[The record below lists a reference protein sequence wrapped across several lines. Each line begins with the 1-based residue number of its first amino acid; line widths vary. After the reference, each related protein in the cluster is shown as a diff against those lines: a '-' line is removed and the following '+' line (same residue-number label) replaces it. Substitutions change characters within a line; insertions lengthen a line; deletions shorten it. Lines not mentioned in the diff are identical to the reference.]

1 MWAIALCSLLICACA
16 GGPVV
21 EVEPCVEIPFLD
33 AAEGACT
40 NTVTHKAYLV
50 PSGPWAEEK
59 KKGMIMLRARDWSK
73 IRVAWLKACMGSNEC
88 NVYVYSVD
96 RALKDLDSLVKDTFP
111 KP

>member
-1 MWAIALCSLLICACA
+1 MWAIALCSFFAVACA

-50 PSGPWAEEK
+50 PAPAWAEEK
-59 KKGMIMLRARDWSK
+59 RKGMIMLRARDWSK
-73 IRVAWLKACMGSNEC
+73 IRTAWLKACMGSNDC
-88 NVYVYSVD
+88 NVYVYTVD
-96 RALKDLDSLVKDTFP
+96 RAFKDLDSIAKKMLP